1 MQRFPPRRP
10 DVLLEDATS
19 LIAVLPARI
28 RDETP
33 RLRLDRKPRRPR
45 TLAVLARRPL
55 APGGRNCLPAATSA
69 GAQRRRAEQ
78 VGLSGEVP
86 PARGS
91 TLEDDTFPAC
101 AMDVDQTQGRFGRM
115 ALQKAQG
122 EGARES
128 DDRHPR
134 PTARTRRRVVAEAAT
149 QHRGDRA
156 GSGGAGTTQAHAA
169 VLGLDHDADSEGR
182 QSVLEMVG
190 DLAGEPLLGLGAAG
204 EELDG
209 PGQLGQSQDPVG
221 GQVADVRD
229 ARERQQV
236 VLAQRADRD
245 VAHQDQLVVARGVV
259 EGGQV
264 EVGYGE
270 QLGVG
275 VDEPAW
281 GLRHVG
287 AGEWKT
293 ESGQERG
300 GRSARGLEVD
310 LGPGV
315 GHPEPAGGRPPVEG
329 RLERMD
335 ELGGHAA
342 SRGVQIF

>member
-33 RLRLDRKPRRPR
+33 RLRLDRQPRRPR

-55 APGGRNCLPAATSA
+55 AHGGRNCLPAATSA

-78 VGLSGEVP
+78 VGSSGEVP

-134 PTARTRRRVVAEAAT
+134 PTARAGDAGGTTADDHSPTGDQAGRVSAPGLPPGAAGAAG
-149 QHRGDRA
+149 RSCPGEPAGDRA
-156 GSGGAGTTQAHAA
+156 
-169 VLGLDHDADSEGR
+169 
-182 QSVLEMVG
+182 
-190 DLAGEPLLGLGAAG
+190 
-204 EELDG
+204 
-209 PGQLGQSQDPVG
+209 
-221 GQVADVRD
+221 
-229 ARERQQV
+229 
-236 VLAQRADRD
+236 
-245 VAHQDQLVVARGVV
+245 
-259 EGGQV
+259 
-264 EVGYGE
+264 
-270 QLGVG
+270 
-275 VDEPAW
+275 
-281 GLRHVG
+281 
-287 AGEWKT
+287 
-293 ESGQERG
+293 
-300 GRSARGLEVD
+300 
-310 LGPGV
+310 
-315 GHPEPAGGRPPVEG
+315 
-329 RLERMD
+329 
-335 ELGGHAA
+335 
-342 SRGVQIF
+342 